1 MSSERVITL
10 CGLYVLKQ
18 NETGVCLT
26 LGKFSATVSPGLG
39 FAIPFIQQ
47 VRKTVSSLQT
57 IDLPD
62 QQIVLSGNIS
72 VTISGNLNF
81 RVANP
86 ERALLAVADYRY
98 TMQQLALTTI
108 SDVLG
113 TKSIEEIRSSK
124 TRIAD
129 EIEKLI
135 AKHATE
141 WGIGSVDIRLTDA
154 RLDDNLQRAMM
165 RETEAQKEASAIKI
179 KAESDRFVATI
190 FADAARTLA
199 TSPGAMTLRILQT
212 LSDVSS
218 DKTTIVIPIPIDLLS
233 RPSGDGASTALA
245 PEVVTSDI
253 RHAKNTS
260 DGVSFASIAELPV
273 PIATPNSMDE
283 FPIATLKLL
292 GSRTTAIC
300 PKCQAKY
307 DITEILGN
315 LKYDQ
320 RPDIP
325 GQQARCRQCQVIF
338 SIPETT

>member
-1 MSSERVITL
+1 MSSERVLTL
-10 CGLYVLKQ
+10 CGFYVLKQ

-26 LGKFSATVSPGLG
+26 LGKYSGTVGPGLG
-39 FAIPFIQQ
+39 FAMPFIQQ
-47 VRKTVSSLQT
+47 IRKTVSSLQT

-81 RVANP
+81 RVASP
-86 ERALLAVADYRY
+86 ERALLAVENYRY

-113 TKSIEEIRSSK
+113 TKSIEEVRSSK

-129 EIEKLI
+129 EIEKLV
-135 AKHATE
+135 AKHATD

-233 RPSGDGASTALA
+233 RTGGDSAATALVPDA
-245 PEVVTSDI
+245 G
-253 RHAKNTS
+253 RAKETS
-260 DGVSFASIAELPV
+260 DGVSSASMNEL
-273 PIATPNSMDE
+273 
-283 FPIATLKLL
+283 PIATLKLR
-292 GSRTTAIC
+292 GDRTIAIC
-300 PKCQAKY
+300 PECQAKY

-315 LKYDQ
+315 LKYDE

-325 GQQARCRQCQVIF
+325 GQQARCRQCQAVF
-338 SIPETT
+338 SIAETI